1 MARCVMGELNAVLDG
16 GRLVP
21 QLALRAPGDPRAK
34 QLRPRDVTGA
44 GVTPFLEDGAAV
56 SSESWDQMVRAF
68 EINFFG
74 YAVWF
79 N

>member
-1 MARCVMGELNAVLDG
+1 MGELDVVLDG
-16 GRLVP
+16 GKLVP
-21 QLALRAPGDPRAK
+21 QLALRAPGDPRAP